1 MRKSS
6 TYQMRATQPLLLPKF
21 RNGLKIGTERSEWA
35 RRIFR
40 NRTQYFEEF
49 NMKPGKSFK
58 SV

>member
-1 MRKSS
+1 
-6 TYQMRATQPLLLPKF
+6 MRATQPLLLPKF

>member
-1 MRKSS
+1 ML
-6 TYQMRATQPLLLPKF
+6 ATKPSLPPKF
-21 RNGLKIGTERSEWA
+21 RSGLNIGAQRGEWA

-49 NMKPGKSFK
+49 NMKPRKSFK